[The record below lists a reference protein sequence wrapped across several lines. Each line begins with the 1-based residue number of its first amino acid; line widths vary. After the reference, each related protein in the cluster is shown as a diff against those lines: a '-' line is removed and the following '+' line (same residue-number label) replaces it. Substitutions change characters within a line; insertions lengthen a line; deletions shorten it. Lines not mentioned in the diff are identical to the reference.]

1 MKNEWG
7 DVRLG
12 LDAFDLSGKRA
23 LVVGAGAPAGAAIAL
38 ALAEAGADVVV
49 SSVTNDGDEVLR
61 VKAVQ
66 KQVAALG
73 RRSASMATDVTL
85 GQGVQV
91 MVRQVAK
98 ELGGIDILVNAPDLF
113 LGKAADATTDIEFN
127 RVMQVNLAGT
137 FHACRA
143 AGKEM
148 IRQANDGAGDAAAAA
163 GASGARIINVASVLG
178 ERAIAHAA
186 AYCAA
191 QAGILNL
198 TRALATEWGPHGI
211 TVNAIAQG
219 WMEHTAAIGNPDPA
233 ANQTVRFVPMKRA
246 GGADEL
252 GPLAVYLASD
262 ACGYISGQVLFVDGG
277 LSTHL

>member
-12 LDAFDLSGKRA
+12 IDAYDLAGKRA
-23 LVVGAGAPAGAAIAL
+23 LVIGAGNPAGRAIAL
-38 ALAEAGADVVV
+38 ALGEAGADVTV
-49 SSVTNDGDEVLR
+49 SSTSNDGDEVMRTKR
-61 VKAVQ
+61 VTQELTKMGRKAATV
-66 KQVAALG
+66 
-73 RRSASMATDVTL
+73 ATDVTL

-98 ELGGIDILVNAPDLF
+98 EMEGIDILVNAPDLF
-113 LGKAADATTDIEFN
+113 LGKAAESTSDIEFN
-127 RVMQVNLAGT
+127 RVMQVNLTGT

-143 AGKEM
+143 GGKEM
-148 IRQANDGAGDAAAAA
+148 LRQGG
-163 GASGARIINVASVLG
+163 GRIINVASVLG

-198 TRALATEWGPHGI
+198 TRALAVEWGAQGI

-219 WMEHTAAIGNPDPA
+219 WMEHTPAIGDPDPA

-246 GGADEL
+246 GAADEL

-262 ACGYISGQVLFVDGG
+262 SCGYISGQVLFVDGG
-277 LSTHL
+277 LATHL

>member
-7 DVRLG
+7 DVASSV
-12 LDAFDLSGKRA
+12 DAFDLSGKRA
-23 LVVGAGAPAGAAIAL
+23 LVIGAGSAVGRAIAL
-38 ALAEAGADVVV
+38 AFGEAGADITV
-49 SSVTNDGDEVLR
+49 SSASESGEEVMR
-61 VKAVQ
+61 VKSVQ
-66 KQVAALG
+66 RELTKLG
-73 RRSASMATDVTL
+73 CNASTMATDVTL
-85 GQGVQV
+85 GTGVQV

-98 ELGGIDILVNAPDLF
+98 EMGGIDVLVNAPDLF

-148 IRQANDGAGDAAAAA
+148 LKQG
-163 GASGARIINVASVLG
+163 SGGRVINVTSALG
-178 ERAIAHAA
+178 ERAIANAA

-191 QAGILNL
+191 HAGVHNL
-198 TRALATEWGPHGI
+198 TRALATEWGPQGI

-219 WMEHTAAIGNPDPA
+219 WMEYTPAIGNPDPA

-246 GGADEL
+246 GAPEEVA
-252 GPLAVYLASD
+252 PLAVYLASD
-262 ACGYISGQVLFVDGG
+262 SCGYISGQVLNVDGG
-277 LSTHL
+277 LTTHL

>member
-23 LVVGAGAPAGAAIAL
+23 LVIGAGAPAGAATAL

-49 SSVTNDGDEVLR
+49 SSISNDGDEVLR

-66 KQVAALG
+66 RKVAALG
-73 RRSASMATDVTL
+73 RRSSSMATDVTL

-98 ELGGIDILVNAPDLF
+98 ELGGIDILINAPDLF
-113 LGKAADATTDIEFN
+113 VGKPADATTDMEFN

-143 AGKEM
+143 VGKEM
-148 IRQANDGAGDAAAAA
+148 LKQETGG
-163 GASGARIINVASVLG
+163 RIINVSSVLG
-178 ERAIAHAA
+178 ERAIANAA

-191 QAGILNL
+191 QAGVLNL
-198 TRALATEWGPHGI
+198 TRALATEWGPSGI

-219 WMEHTAAIGNPDPA
+219 WMEHTAAIGNPDPT

-246 GGADEL
+246 GLADEL

-262 ACGYISGQVLFVDGG
+262 SCGYISGQVMFVDGG

>member
-7 DVRLG
+7 NVRLG
-12 LDAFDLSGKRA
+12 IDAYDLSGKRA
-23 LVVGAGAPAGAAIAL
+23 LVIGAGAPAGRAIAL
-38 ALAEAGADVVV
+38 ALGEAGADVTV
-49 SSVTNDGDEVLR
+49 SSVTTDGEEVMRARR
-61 VKAVQ
+61 VQQELTK
-66 KQVAALG
+66 LG
-73 RRSASMATDVTL
+73 RRSSTVATDVTL

-98 ELGGIDILVNAPDLF
+98 EMDGIDILVNAPDLF

-143 AGKEM
+143 VGKEM
-148 IRQANDGAGDAAAAA
+148 LKQDRGG
-163 GASGARIINVASVLG
+163 RIINVTSVLG
-178 ERAIAHAA
+178 ERAIANAA

-198 TRALATEWGPHGI
+198 TRALATEWGPKGI

-219 WMEHTAAIGNPDPA
+219 WMEHSSAIGNPDAA

-246 GGADEL
+246 GRADEL
-252 GPLAVYLASD
+252 GALAVYLASD
-262 ACGYISGQVLFVDGG
+262 SCGYVSGQVMFVDGG
-277 LSTHL
+277 LTTHL

>member
-12 LDAFDLSGKRA
+12 IDAYDLSGKRA
-23 LVVGAGAPAGAAIAL
+23 LVIGAGAPAGRAIAL
-38 ALAEAGADVVV
+38 ALGEAGADVTV
-49 SSVTNDGDEVLR
+49 SSVTTDGEEVMRARHVQQELAKMGR
-61 VKAVQ
+61 KATTV
-66 KQVAALG
+66 
-73 RRSASMATDVTL
+73 ATDVTL

-98 ELGGIDILVNAPDLF
+98 DMDGIDVLVNAPDLF
-113 LGKAADATTDIEFN
+113 LGKPADATTDIDFN

-143 AGKEM
+143 VGKEM
-148 IRQANDGAGDAAAAA
+148 LKQDRGG
-163 GASGARIINVASVLG
+163 RIINVASVLG
-178 ERAIAHAA
+178 ERAIANAA

-198 TRALATEWGPHGI
+198 TRALATEWGPKGI

-219 WMEHTAAIGNPDPA
+219 WMEHSAAIGNPDPA

-246 GGADEL
+246 GKADEL
-252 GPLAVYLASD
+252 GALAVYLASD
-262 ACGYISGQVLFVDGG
+262 ASGYVSGQVMFVDGG

>member
-7 DVRLG
+7 EVRLG
-12 LDAFDLSGKRA
+12 IDAYDLTGKRA
-23 LVVGAGAPAGAAIAL
+23 LVIGAGGAAGRAIAL
-38 ALAEAGADVVV
+38 ALGEAGADVTV
-49 SSVTNDGDEVLR
+49 SSTSTDGEEVMRAKR
-61 VKAVQ
+61 VQQELVK
-66 KQVAALG
+66 LG
-73 RRSASMATDVTL
+73 RKSTTVATDVTL

-98 ELGGIDILVNAPDLF
+98 EMDGIDILVNAPDLF
-113 LGKAADATTDIEFN
+113 LGKPAESTTDIDFN

-143 AGKEM
+143 VGKEM
-148 IRQANDGAGDAAAAA
+148 LKQERGG
-163 GASGARIINVASVLG
+163 RIINVASVLG
-178 ERAIAHAA
+178 ERAIANAA

-198 TRALATEWGPHGI
+198 TRALATEWGPHRI

-219 WMEHTAAIGNPDPA
+219 WMEHSPAIGNPDPA

-246 GGADEL
+246 GKADEL
-252 GPLAVYLASD
+252 APLAVYLASD
-262 ACGYISGQVLFVDGG
+262 SCGYISGQVMFVDGG
-277 LSTHL
+277 LTTHL

>member
-7 DVRLG
+7 EVRLG
-12 LDAFDLSGKRA
+12 LDAYDLSGKRA
-23 LVVGAGAPAGAAIAL
+23 LVIGAGNAAGRAIAL
-38 ALAEAGADVVV
+38 ALGEAGADVTV
-49 SSVTNDGDEVLR
+49 SSTSNDGDEVMRTKR
-61 VKAVQ
+61 VTKELT
-66 KQVAALG
+66 KMG
-73 RRSASMATDVTL
+73 RRASTVATDVTL

-98 ELGGIDILVNAPDLF
+98 DTGGIDILVNAPDLF
-113 LGKAADATTDIEFN
+113 LGKAAESTTDIEFN

-148 IRQANDGAGDAAAAA
+148 LRQGG
-163 GASGARIINVASVLG
+163 GRIINVASVLG
-178 ERAIAHAA
+178 DRAVAHAA

-198 TRALATEWGPHGI
+198 TRALAVEWGAQGI

-219 WMEHTAAIGNPDPA
+219 WMEYTPAIGNPDPA
-233 ANQTVRFVPMKRA
+233 ANQTVRFVPMKHA
-246 GGADEL
+246 GSADEL
-252 GPLAVYLASD
+252 APLAVYLASD
-262 ACGYISGQVLFVDGG
+262 SCGYISGQVLFVDGG

>member
-12 LDAFDLSGKRA
+12 TDAWDLGGKRA
-23 LVVGAGAPAGAAIAL
+23 LVIGAGAPAGRAIAL
-38 ALAEAGADVVV
+38 ALGEAGADVTV
-49 SSVTNDGDEVLR
+49 SSATTDGEDMMR
-61 VKAVQ
+61 VKRVQREITKMGRQSAAV
-66 KQVAALG
+66 G
-73 RRSASMATDVTL
+73 TDVTL
-85 GQGVQV
+85 GTGVQV

-98 ELGGIDILVNAPDLF
+98 EMGGIDVLVNAPDLF
-113 LGKAADATTDIEFN
+113 LGKPAADTSDIDFN

-148 IRQANDGAGDAAAAA
+148 LKQETGG
-163 GASGARIINVASVLG
+163 RIINIASVLG
-178 ERAIAHAA
+178 ERAIANAA

-198 TRALATEWGPHGI
+198 TRALATEWGPRKI
-211 TVNAIAQG
+211 TVNAIAAG
-219 WMEHTAAIGNPDPA
+219 WMEYTAAIGNPDPA

-246 GGADEL
+246 GAADEL

-262 ACGYISGQVLFVDGG
+262 SCGYISGQVMFVDGG
-277 LSTHL
+277 LTTHL